1 MSEEKSIENNP
12 IDKEKELEKV
22 ERAIESAY
30 STGKADWATVTQSAH
45 KDTEEALSQVEV
57 AMKADE
63 EADDAMK
70 IAVIAEKSGDRQKAR
85 TARKK
90 EREAR
95 RKANKEHAAATRSA
109 RKAYNAIR
117 FSAPNKLGFM
127 RFIQVMFVFHIIVN
141 LLVLMLL
148 SRDAYVMAGFNST
161 SFVDWTLIIFSGVTF
176 WLIINRYK
184 IARPVAIGMQIFD
197 MATHAIMSLAV
208 GQFNLPVF
216 IESYFFDIV
225 VLLYFIFSDRVKMIL
240 INDIGKG
247 QGEFEKEDF
256 RIKRFSWPF
265 IRNLIIYFIVFSVL
279 GHWMEMGLCQFI
291 RLGLVQGDYN
301 PTNTMLWRDWL
312 YPFPMEGAAVVVI
325 ALVLYPFFIWLKKKY
340 HGKKVVIAYLISF
353 VSGALLC
360 SVIEFSMGLIVN
372 ADYQLWDYRE
382 NFGNLMGQ
390 ICLQN
395 TMAFGVVA
403 AIITWWVYP
412 LLERWLSKVPRDIMN
427 LAAVIIFV
435 FGAIIWSLYIIAPP
449 QDVEKRIEERMQPT
463 KSAAIVRSIHD
474 IGYPC

>member
-1 MSEEKSIENNP
+1 MSDEKNLENNSV
-12 IDKEKELEKV
+12 DKEIERV
-22 ERAIESAY
+22 ERALDSAY

-45 KDTEEALSQVEV
+45 KDVEEAVSMVEV

-63 EADDAMK
+63 EADDARK

-85 TARKK
+85 TARRK

-95 RKANKEHAAATRSA
+95 KKANKEHAAATKSA

-127 RFIQVMFVFHIIVN
+127 RFIQVLFVVHITVT
-141 LLVLMLL
+141 LLALMIM
-148 SRDAYVMAGFNST
+148 SRDAYFQNGYTST
-161 SFVDWTLIIFSGVTF
+161 SAVDWTLIILSGVCF

-184 IARPVAIGMQIFD
+184 IARPVTIGMQIFD
-197 MATHAIMSLAV
+197 MAAHGIMNLV
-208 GQFNLPVF
+208 DGQFNLPIF
-216 IESYFFDIV
+216 ILNYSFHIIV
-225 VLLYFIFSDRVKMIL
+225 VLYFIFSDRVKMIL

-265 IRNLIIYFIVFSVL
+265 VRNLIIYFIVFSVI

-312 YPFPMEGAAVVVI
+312 YPFPMEGAAVVII
-325 ALVLYPFFIWLKKKY
+325 ALVLYPFFIWLKKKFT
-340 HGKKVVIAYLISF
+340 GKKMVVAYLISF
-353 VSGALLC
+353 ISGAFLC

-372 ADYQLWDYRE
+372 ADYQLWD
-382 NFGNLMGQ
+382 
-390 ICLQN
+390 
-395 TMAFGVVA
+395 
-403 AIITWWVYP
+403 
-412 LLERWLSKVPRDIMN
+412 
-427 LAAVIIFV
+427 
-435 FGAIIWSLYIIAPP
+435 
-449 QDVEKRIEERMQPT
+449 
-463 KSAAIVRSIHD
+463 
-474 IGYPC
+474 